1 MALLLVLVFAQSAAA
16 DDRAAGPPTAG
27 GPAPDLLAMF
37 PESPSAEPAAEP
49 AATPARE
56 DRPLRRNRPAAGATG
71 TSSSSTSTGWLRT
84 TASLAGVVGL
94 ILLLAW
100 GYRAAQGATR
110 RMPGLRGRGNGMLE
124 LAARLPLGPRQSLCL
139 VRVGPRLVLVGLSGE
154 RICALD
160 VIDDGDVAA
169 RLAGQAQQ
177 RRPDSQTAA
186 FQRVLEESAADAP
199 ESPVAPAA
207 DESRLEQTRARL
219 AGALARLRASGAA

>member
-1 MALLLVLVFAQSAAA
+1 MPRMALLLVLVFVPSAAA
-16 DDRAAGPPTAG
+16 DDRAAGPPA
-27 GPAPDLLAMF
+27 APDLLALF
-37 PESPSAEPAAEP
+37 PETPPADS
-49 AATPARE
+49 AATPAQE
-56 DRPLRRNRPAAGATG
+56 DKPLRRNRPAAGAASTP
-71 TSSSSTSTGWLRT
+71 SSSTSTGWLRT

-139 VRVGPRLVLVGLSGE
+139 VRVGPRLVLVGVAGE
-154 RICALD
+154 RISALD
-160 VIDDGDVAA
+160 VIDDGDLTA
-169 RLAGQAQQ
+169 RLAAEAHQ

-186 FQRVLEESAADAP
+186 FQRVLEESAAAAPDAP
-199 ESPVAPAA
+199 NRPPA

-219 AGALARLRASGAA
+219 AGALARLRSSGAA